1 MEANESKVS
10 NFEKLEKLQKSFDA
24 SMKILERHIAESIT
38 NKEKLEAIKKDLR
51 EANKKFIETEKCLDE
66 LKTDLEK
73 TIIK

>member
-1 MEANESKVS
+1 
-10 NFEKLEKLQKSFDA
+10 
-24 SMKILERHIAESIT
+24 MKILERHIAESIT

-73 TIIK
+73 TIIIQIFWDMQIFLIKNVSSPIRR